1 MSHSRL
7 RARLN
12 DYVDRELPGTQR
24 AEVSA
29 HLKQCQECAAEVREL
44 DQAVALLRRLPEPA
58 LPPGFA
64 DAVIERVRAGESE
77 PSWLGSLRGLLQP
90 MLTVTAT
97 AALAGLAVFTV
108 VRSDLTGGETAPP
121 LQTARI
127 ETPAP
132 TTTRAPATV
141 APRPAVVVPTA
152 AESSEHIA
160 RAPRADGVRA
170 VKRQMRRQRR
180 ALELAQQGHGDVL
193 ARSLRGAGHP
203 HSATLAAH
211 FSEPDSF
218 QLIVPAHAVGVATL
232 RR

>member
-1 MSHSRL
+1 MSHSKL

-29 HLKQCQECAAEVREL
+29 HLKQCEECAAEVREL
-44 DQAVALLRRLPEPA
+44 DRAVALLRRLPEPE

-64 DAVIERVRAGESE
+64 DAVCDRIRAGESE
-77 PSWLGSLRGLLQP
+77 PRWLRGLRACFQP
-90 MLTVTAT
+90 ALTVTAT
-97 AALAGLAVFTV
+97 AAVAGLAVFAV
-108 VRSDLTGGETAPP
+108 VRSDLPDAGKAPVHEVA
-121 LQTARI
+121 QI
-127 ETPAP
+127 EIDAP
-132 TTTRAPATV
+132 TATRVAVAPAATPSTERV
-141 APRPAVVVPTA
+141 AVASREEGLRRVV
-152 AESSEHIA
+152 
-160 RAPRADGVRA
+160 
-170 VKRQMRRQRR
+170 RQMRQHRR
-180 ALELAQQGHGDVL
+180 ALELARQGHGDVV

-218 QLIVPAHAVGVATL
+218 GLIVPARAVGAPTA